1 MKKKTKKLF
10 ELYKNTLSQDDVLKL
25 HEFFKQFN
33 MHCLIAKSEK
43 HKMVEDF
50 ENAILYLT
58 SSGVSLEKT
67 LERIDSKYLGGFY
80 AKPATLWFALDDAAK
95 IYPTSL
101 DHGKMSLFRLSV
113 YLKKNVIPEL
123 LQIAL
128 TFTIKRFPSFAT
140 TIKKGVFWHYL
151 DTVKRRFSIEKEN
164 DAPVRPILVS
174 QSGSQS
180 FRVLYYNNRI
190 SVEFFHV
197 LTDGTGGTA
206 FIKCLVAE
214 YLRLT
219 GINAVNDGSLLSLSD
234 NPKASEIAN
243 EFANVTRSK
252 NNSGLI
258 NKRAVQMNGKLTK
271 SPCRFLHFK
280 MNTQKLKEVAKL
292 HNANVTTYVLA
303 LMFIAGKYATEQF
316 DGDMSIQVPVNMRKY
331 YPSETLRNF
340 SMYCGIRIP
349 LNKDLVF
356 DELILDISNQ
366 LNEKASKEM
375 MSEMLTSTEKLIN
388 SIRFIPLI
396 IKTPIAK
403 LMHGVLGDLAFSN
416 TLSNLGVIEMPKEY
430 LNEIE
435 SMDFVLGTAVV
446 NRAGCGLITCNGVT
460 TLSITKRTIDPSF
473 EEKLYELLTKH
484 GIDVEVEGSD
494 IYEN

>member
-25 HEFFKQFN
+25 DEFFKQFN

-140 TIKKGVFWHYL
+140 TIKKGIFWHYL
-151 DTVKRRFSIEKEN
+151 DTVKRRFSIEKEI
-164 DAPVRPILVS
+164 DAPVRPIIVS

-219 GINAVNDGSLLSLSD
+219 GIEAHNDGTLLSLND

-243 EFANVTRSK
+243 EFANVARSK

-258 NKRAVQMNGKLTK
+258 NKKAVQMNGKLTK

-280 MNTQKLKEVAKL
+280 MSTQKLKEVAKL